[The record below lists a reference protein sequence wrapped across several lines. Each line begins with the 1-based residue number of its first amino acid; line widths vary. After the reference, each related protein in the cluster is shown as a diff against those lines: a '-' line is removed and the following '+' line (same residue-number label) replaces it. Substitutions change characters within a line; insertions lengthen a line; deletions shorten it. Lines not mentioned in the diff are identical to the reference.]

1 MKDDTPL
8 EDAKSLAE
16 YRIENDDVLALTY
29 KLPGKS
35 TSSRNPNPITHAC
48 THDLHP
54 YHTTA
59 LTSLVPAEFCR
70 RQLRGHQHRDAEGG
84 G

>member
-35 TSSRNPNPITHAC
+35 TSSRNPNPITHAR
-48 THDLHP
+48 
-54 YHTTA
+54 TTYT
-59 LTSLVPAEFCR
+59 LTTQR
-70 RQLRGHQHRDAEGG
+70 R
-84 G
+84 

>member
-35 TSSRNPNPITHAC
+35 TSSRNPNPDHARM
-48 THDLHP
+48 H
-54 YHTTA
+54 A
-59 LTSLVPAEFCR
+59 RLTPLPHNGADVPCS
-70 RQLRGHQHRDAEGG
+70 G
-84 G
+84 